1 MRHSSLKTTLLFV
14 LLLLPSRIGAQ
25 CHVDIGGEL
34 RQRILHNFDRLEQE
48 KYRPEHVYLTEEQ
61 SGYWPGDT
69 EGRTILGLVLDARS
83 TGRQPLYLDEI
94 LRLLPS
100 HLNAKGY
107 LGTIHKG
114 QADEQQLSGHGW
126 LLRGLSEYYLWKHD
140 TKALQLLRTITDSLF
155 LPIEPYLKS
164 YPLDP
169 EKRIKNVGGASG
181 NIVAAANH
189 WRLSTDVGCIFIAMD
204 GFLQATQVLNEAHIK
219 GEAQRLRMAKEW
231 TDLFLQCPLVKIEAQ
246 THASL
251 TGMRGLLRYAAMT
264 GDKAYVTQAEHRW
277 KAYKQYGMT
286 EDYANYNWF
295 CRYNT
300 WTEPCAVVDSYMVAS
315 QLWQATRK
323 AQYLTDA
330 ELIYWNALCHGQR
343 DNGGFGTDNCPGKA
357 SGSDCIGVAAYEA
370 HWCCTMRGGEGLSRA
385 AEYAAY
391 AVADTLFLTTFRDM
405 TVRAQLASGGLTLTV
420 STLYP
425 FQEDACIDLYVKDAP
440 SKTVLAVPAFDWMT
454 SPTVKVNGRA
464 LTWKKNHGMVTFSKR
479 FRRGDHIKLTFTMHP
494 QYVGVVNPAN
504 NTSETFR
511 VTFGPLLLAAESCQG
526 NLLYGEKLNSI
537 GKLTFRGER
546 SSTEVSPLYHL
557 MSTKLKENSY
567 ARRLLFHR

>member
-1 MRHSSLKTTLLFV
+1 MRHSFLTVFLLFA
-14 LLLLPSRIGAQ
+14 LLSLPTRIGAQ
-25 CHVDIGGEL
+25 CHVSVGGEL

-48 KYRPEHVYLTEEQ
+48 KYRPQHVFLTEEQ

-83 TGRQPLYLDEI
+83 TGRQPLYLEEI

-107 LGTIHKG
+107 LGTIHRG

-140 TKALQLLRTITDSLF
+140 AKALQLIKTITDSLF

-169 EKRIKNVGGASG
+169 DQRTKNVGGASG
-181 NIVAAANH
+181 NIVAAVGC
-189 WRLSTDVGCIFIAMD
+189 WRLSTDIGCIFIAMD
-204 GFLQATQVLNEAHIK
+204 GFLQATQILD
-219 GEAQRLRMAKEW
+219 EAQIGGKAERHKMAKEW
-231 TDLFLQCPLVKIEAQ
+231 IELFLQCPLVKIEAQ

-251 TGMRGLLRYAAMT
+251 TGMRGLLRYAEMT
-264 GDKAYVTQAEHRW
+264 GDDTYVKLAEQRW
-277 KAYKQYGMT
+277 QAYKRYGMT

-315 QLWQATRK
+315 QLWQATHK

-357 SGSDCIGVAAYEA
+357 SGTDCIGVAAYEA

-385 AEYAAY
+385 AQYAAS
-391 AVADTLFLTTFRDM
+391 ADADTLFLTTFRDM
-405 TVRAQLASGGLTLTV
+405 TVKAQLASGALTITV
-420 STLYP
+420 NTLYP
-425 FQEDACIDLYVKDAP
+425 FQEKVSVDFFVKEAP
-440 SKTVLAVPAFDWMT
+440 RKAILAVPAFAWMT
-454 SPTVKVNGRA
+454 KLKVQVNGKP
-464 LTWKKNHGMVTFSKR
+464 LSWKEDRGMVVFGNR
-479 FRRGDHIKLTFTMHP
+479 FRGGDHIRLTFVMHP
-494 QYVGVVNPAN
+494 KDVGVVNPAN
-504 NTSETFR
+504 NRPGSFR
-511 VTFGPLLLAAESCQG
+511 VGFGPLLLATDSCQD
-526 NLLYGEKLNSI
+526 NLLYGERLIPLK
-537 GKLTFRGER
+537 GLTFRGEK
-546 SSTEVSPLYHL
+546 SGTIVSPLYHL
-557 MSTKLKENSY
+557 MSTRLTGKDY
-567 ARRLLFHR
+567 ARRILFHR